1 MKRYSYI
8 KVSMFK
14 FYGYF
19 PLKIITAAAAADW
32 WLLFFPIPLL
42 ESFDFNNDDVD
53 LIFCWFNIVNPE
65 YVINCHYISPLLNRA
80 RVMYS
85 EWKIQWVIEK
95 KKTIFAKKL
104 LKLCFFCS
112 FQALVQLHTSENRH
126 MSHDTLN
133 WYSNECTSIRVSI
146 LAFIW

>member
-95 KKTIFAKKL
+95 KTIFAKKL
-104 LKLCFFCS
+104 LKLCFFLFFS
-112 FQALVQLHTSENRH
+112 SISTTAHIRKSAHVA
-126 MSHDTLN
+126 
-133 WYSNECTSIRVSI
+133 WYFELIFKRMYVH
-146 LAFIW
+146 